1 MVARKYPQLT
11 KNKPDR
17 LGAQTVLP
25 VLAKVLDMRRCL
37 VITNVYFVCIINN
50 LKTRRYCQ

>member
-17 LGAQTVLP
+17 LGAQNVLP
-25 VLAKVLDMRRCL
+25 VPAKVLDMRRCL
-37 VITNVYFVCIINN
+37 VITNVYFVCIVNN
-50 LKTRRYCQ
+50 PSIKGFY